1 MVQKL
6 VHALRHTHPHSPPIS
21 MYSLCKLQ
29 NLPSLM
35 LQLPIYTI
43 KGDYD
48 YFSSQELTDMVQGY
62 KTRI

>member
-29 NLPSLM
+29 NFPSLM
-35 LQLPIYTI
+35 LQLPIYNMT
-43 KGDYD
+43 GDYD
-48 YFSSQELTDMVQGY
+48 PVTHFKASALAF
-62 KTRI
+62 